1 MKTSNLQGM
10 ALTSLEIPNEVTI
23 EVPLRVSL
31 YLSNFLNLFKDRFR
45 QTQIQSCYNKNIEKC
60 WLEVV
65 QKVY

>member
-1 MKTSNLQGM
+1 M

-23 EVPLRVSL
+23 EVPHRVSL
-31 YLSNFLNLFKDRFR
+31 YLSNFLNLFKFWKATVSDRHKYL
-45 QTQIQSCYNKNIEKC
+45 QDCYNKNIEKC